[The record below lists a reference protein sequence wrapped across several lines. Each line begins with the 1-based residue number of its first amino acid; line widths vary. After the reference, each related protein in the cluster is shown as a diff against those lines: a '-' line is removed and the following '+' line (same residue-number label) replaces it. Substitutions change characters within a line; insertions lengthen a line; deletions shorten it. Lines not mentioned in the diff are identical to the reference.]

1 MQVDRSE
8 NTRGVECINSSYYYV
23 LLTNG
28 ETEIWRVVALG
39 NGKHRISG
47 NKMIAMMNNG
57 EAMGLDDIMMEA
69 SR

>member
-1 MQVDRSE
+1 MDRSE
-8 NTRGVECINSSYYYV
+8 NTRGVECINSSHYYV
-23 LLTNG
+23 LLMNG

-39 NGKHRISG
+39 NGKHRRSE
-47 NKMIAMMNNG
+47 KMMAMMNNG

>member
-1 MQVDRSE
+1 M
-8 NTRGVECINSSYYYV
+8 
-23 LLTNG
+23 NG

-39 NGKHRISG
+39 NGKHRRSE
-47 NKMIAMMNNG
+47 KMMVMMNNG